1 MSASGRLILFFRKK
15 LLLTMGFFLMG
26 VLAFP
31 QMKRSHA
38 ISLQTDND
46 SYLLQGQDQYYTNGL
61 ILIYD
66 KVLQYSAAH
75 IDLLSLQFG
84 HQLFNGKYIWGRSEL
99 NWDRPSTGRFFFNGS
114 FQRTYT
120 DEWLWRVKA
129 EVGTVGEAGKGQQ
142 IQRFIH
148 NVFNMYEVESW
159 ESSLN
164 SAVGLDLE
172 ASVLKKLWRNEANRF
187 EIAGEA
193 GARGGMNFSN
203 VSTQLTIRVGKLAPY
218 RSSQFTGNG
227 GFLSNEAE
235 YYFFYSPGY
244 MYQFYNATIQGA
256 LFTRQGADHYA
267 ISKHVF
273 GQKLGLVYS
282 RGPFSIEASVLFN
295 TKEGK
300 DMYRNHQF
308 ARIKA
313 GFRF

>member
-1 MSASGRLILFFRKK
+1 MSVCDRLIPVFRKK
-15 LLLTMGFFLMG
+15 LLLAMGLCFTGLT
-26 VLAFP
+26 AFA
-31 QMKRSHA
+31 QANRSHA

-61 ILIYD
+61 VLTYD
-66 KVLQYSAAH
+66 KLMQYSATH
-75 IDLLSLQFG
+75 IDVLSLQFG
-84 HQLFNGKYIWGRSEL
+84 HQLFNGKYIGGRSDL
-99 NWDRPSTGRFFFNGS
+99 NWDRPSTGRFFLNGG

-120 DEWLWRVKA
+120 SDWLWRVKL
-129 EVGTVGEAGKGQQ
+129 EVGTVGEAGKGKQ

-164 SAVGLDLE
+164 SAVGLDVE
-172 ASVLKKLWRNEANRF
+172 ASVLKNIWRSETDRF

-203 VSTQLTIRVGKLAPY
+203 VSAQFTIRTGKLAAY
-218 RSSQFTGNG
+218 RNSQFAGNG
-227 GFLSNEAE
+227 GFLSDDTE

-256 LFTRQGADHYA
+256 LFTSQKEGRYA
-267 ISKHVF
+267 ISKHLL
-273 GQKLGLVYS
+273 GHKLGAVYS
-282 RGPFSIEASVLFN
+282 RRVFSIEAAVVFN
-295 TKEGK
+295 TKEGR

-313 GFRF
+313 GFRL

>member
-1 MSASGRLILFFRKK
+1 MSVSGQLVLLFRKK
-15 LLLTMGFFLMG
+15 LLLAMGLLWIG
-26 VLAFP
+26 VVAFP
-31 QMKRSHA
+31 QAKRSHA

-61 ILIYD
+61 VLTYD
-66 KVLQYSAAH
+66 QLLKYSSAH

-84 HQLFNGKYIWGRSEL
+84 HQLFNGKYIGGRNDL

-120 DEWLWRVKA
+120 KEWLWRVKA
-129 EVGTVGEAGKGQQ
+129 EVGTVGEAGKGRQ

-172 ASVLKKLWRNEANRF
+172 ASVLKKLWRNKTNRF

-203 VSTQLTIRVGKLAPY
+203 VSAQFTIRVGKLAPY
-218 RSSQFTGNG
+218 RNSQFTGNG
-227 GFLSNEAE
+227 GFLSNDRE
-235 YYFFYSPGY
+235 YYFFYTPGY

-256 LFTRQGADHYA
+256 LFTNQKEELYA
-267 ISKHVF
+267 ISKHLL
-273 GQKLGLVYS
+273 GQELGAVYS
-282 RGPFSIEASVLFN
+282 CRGFSIEAAVVFN